1 MLKNITREDSVAQFT
16 KATDGPIDSPF
27 SIKGLLHRY
36 DLIREETNE
45 LMVEILQAISEL
57 EFEGNVTDDTK
68 VKLLKE
74 MADVQYVLSGMSVQ
88 FKDLTPF
95 LPAFNRVHKSNMT
108 KVDPVTG
115 KINKRKSDGKVIK
128 SSWYKEP
135 DLYPLLRSEEEVI
148 DRLHKYQKETYRNE

>member
-1 MLKNITREDSVAQFT
+1 MFRNITREDSVAEFT
-16 KATDGPIDSPF
+16 KATNGPIDNPF

-57 EFEGNVTDDTK
+57 EFEGSVTDDTK

-128 SSWYKEP
+128 GSWYKEP
-135 DLYPLLRSEEEVI
+135 NLYPLLRSTEEVLEKQ
-148 DRLHKYQKETYRNE
+148 RKYTTQ